1 VAETVHVVK
10 APCQQRSRDSQER
23 ILRAAEA
30 LIKSKG
36 FEALTTAE
44 VVRRSRTSIGTL
56 YARFGDKTA
65 LLHAVQERVQTREEA
80 VMRARLAKVDW
91 DALSLEETVRQL
103 LEIKRIATEGDDRLF
118 EAFVVHGATD
128 PVVRA
133 QGYRHKA
140 TIEGLEIE
148 ILMRHAGQIGHFDP
162 EGAARVASRLAQAAQ
177 EEYVQR
183 SLSGVSLPTAAS
195 PDLLLQRLADVII
208 AYLKNTQ
215 PVT

>member
-1 VAETVHVVK
+1 MADTAHAVK

-23 ILRAAEA
+23 ILRAAES

-65 LLHAVQERVQTREEA
+65 LLHAVQERVQAREEA
-80 VMRARLAKVDW
+80 VMRAHLARVDW
-91 DALSLEETVRQL
+91 DGLSLEESVRQL
-103 LEIKRIATEGDDRLF
+103 LEIKQLAAEGDGRLF

-128 PVVRA
+128 PVLRT

-140 TIEGLEIE
+140 IMEGLEVE
-148 ILMRHAGQIGHFDP
+148 VLLRHAEEIGHVDP
-162 EGAARVASRLAQAAQ
+162 ENAARVASRLAQAAQ

-183 SLSGVSLPTAAS
+183 SLSGVSLPTAAP
-195 PDLLLQRLADVII
+195 PDLLLQRLAEVII
-208 AYLKNTQ
+208 AYLKNPQ
-215 PVT
+215 PAA